1 MPLRA
6 IPHLLIAA
14 VLAGCGASNSSTTV
28 DVLAAASL
36 SNTFNEI
43 IDQFAEAHPDITVSL
58 STAGS
63 ATLATQV
70 QQGAPA
76 DVVAFADT
84 TYMDELVD
92 TGFVDAAAVRTL
104 ATNTLAILV
113 ASGNPLGIDSVE
125 DLASDDIVV
134 VMCDEAQPCGVSAT
148 KVLARAG
155 ISLVPASLEGNVN
168 GVVQKVL
175 LGEAD
180 AGFAYVTDAAAQ
192 SAQLDHVEIPEELN
206 ESNEYLIASLNQS
219 NADTAATKTFM
230 NFVLTEGRTILRNA
244 GFGPPPS

>member
-1 MPLRA
+1 VPTKA
-6 IPHLLIAA
+6 ITVLLIAA
-14 VLAGCGASNSSTTV
+14 CLAGCGATTDDAAI

-36 SNTFNEI
+36 SDTFNEI
-43 IDQFAEAHPDITVSL
+43 IEQFTEVHPDITVSL

-70 QQGAPA
+70 QQGAPV

-84 TYMDELVD
+84 IYMDELVD
-92 TGFVDAAAVRTL
+92 AGFVDVAAVQTL
-104 ATNTLAILV
+104 ATNTVAILV
-113 ASGNPLGIDSVE
+113 ASGNPLGIDSID

-134 VMCDEAQPCGVSAT
+134 VMCDEAQPCGASAA

-155 ISLVPASLEGNVN
+155 VSLVPASLESNVN

-180 AGFAYVTDAAAQ
+180 AGFAYVTDATAHIGR
-192 SAQLDHVEIPEELN
+192 LDHVEIPTELN
-206 ESNEYLIASLNQS
+206 VSNEYPIASLNQS
-219 NADTAATKTFM
+219 NTDVAATNTFM
-230 NFVLTEGRTILRNA
+230 DFVLTEGRAILRNA